1 MSTLDVRRAGPGDL
15 DAIAALTR
23 SLRHRLGEWEPGFWR
38 PAAGADELHPLWLG
52 HLLGTGEA
60 PARVATRRG
69 EVVGCAF
76 SVRQPGQWFV
86 DDVAVA
92 ADGDWADA
100 GAALLAAVAERPAL
114 TCVPRAD
121 RARAAA
127 TAAAGWEHVSDYRL
141 QAVPDPGPGV
151 QQGGP
156 AEPGDPPPAAG
167 LPAPPH
173 TFGGPF
179 DPAAPGALVVAG
191 PAGSAVGSPA
201 VAAPPV
207 YDPGRTTCVVD
218 RVAGPDLPALLDAV
232 TAAAGALGARQ
243 LVVVCGAGDPALRAA
258 LDERRFR
265 HPVEVFRAPS

>member
-23 SLRHRLGEWEPGFWR
+23 HLRHRLGEWEPGFWR
-38 PAAGADELHPLWLG
+38 PAAGADELHRCGSG
-52 HLLGTGEA
+52 HLLGTGE
-60 PARVATRRG
+60 PPPGSSRRAR

-100 GAALLAAVAERPAL
+100 GCGAAGGGG
-114 TCVPRAD
+114 
-121 RARAAA
+121 RAAGA
-127 TAAAGWEHVSDYRL
+127 DLRAPGRPRPGRSDRRRRVGARVRLPAAGG
-141 QAVPDPGPGV
+141 PGPGLGV
-151 QQGGP
+151 QQAGP

-167 LPAPPH
+167 PPAPPH

-179 DPAAPGALVVAG
+179 DPAAPGALVVA
-191 PAGSAVGSPA
+191 ARGSAVGSPA

-207 YDPGRTTCVVD
+207 YDPGGTTCVVD

-232 TAAAGALGARQ
+232 TAGPPPRRPPAGGGVR
-243 LVVVCGAGDPALRAA
+243 GRRRRPGA

>member
-1 MSTLDVRRAGPGDL
+1 MTTLDVRRAGPGDL

-23 SLRHRLGEWEPGFWR
+23 RLRHRLGEWEPAFWR
-38 PAAGADELHPLWLG
+38 VAAGADELHPLWLG

-60 PARVATRRG
+60 PVRVATRGG

-92 ADGDWADA
+92 SDGDWAEA
-100 GAALLAAVAERPAL
+100 GAALLAAVTERPAL

-121 RARAAA
+121 RARAEA

-141 QAVPDPGPGV
+141 LAIPDRV
-151 QQGGP
+151 TRP
-156 AEPGDPPPAAG
+156 AEPARPADPPPAAG

-207 YDPGRTTCVVD
+207 YDPGGTTCVVD
-218 RVAGPDLPALLDAV
+218 RVAGPDLPVLLDAV
-232 TAAAGALGARQ
+232 VAAAAALGARG
-243 LVVVCGAGDPALRAA
+243 LVVVCGAGDTALRAA